1 MAASCISCCK
11 EYCKRKGQRKKL
23 RGVWLTDTL
32 QRLTG
37 SEESI
42 PTPCHLG
49 SIAQKKDLLSR
60 LRKLVAGVGGKD
72 YTCELFVFGSSE
84 NNFGSEGS
92 DMDLCMRVVRQ
103 GKDPMDIDAQDVL
116 KRLASLLDMSGFG
129 EIDTSR
135 ATARVPIIMFVD
147 TGVTGIH
154 CDVCINNELA
164 LRNTQLLK
172 AYSQI
177 DERVRLI
184 AYVVKTWSK
193 RRRINEPSDGT
204 LSSYAYLLL
213 LLSRLQS
220 VGMLPY
226 LQSLPEDWS
235 GQEGFGEHSG
245 KGSRVKSPNGQE
257 WDTYFY
263 DPSANGLARALAK
276 GCKISIG
283 QILVEFFWHY
293 ASERSYRREV
303 VSVRIKGGSISKD
316 AKVDEYGWKEMLAS
330 PLKTLL
336 STRMMLPM
344 SFAMIL

>member
-1 MAASCISCCK
+1 M
-11 EYCKRKGQRKKL
+11 
-23 RGVWLTDTL
+23 
-32 QRLTG
+32 
-37 SEESI
+37 
-42 PTPCHLG
+42 
-49 SIAQKKDLLSR
+49 
-60 LRKLVAGVGGKD
+60 
-72 YTCELFVFGSSE
+72 
-84 NNFGSEGS
+84 
-92 DMDLCMRVVRQ
+92 
-103 GKDPMDIDAQDVL
+103 QDVL

-293 ASERSYRREV
+293 AFERSFRREV

-316 AKVDEYGWKEMLAS
+316 AKVDEYGWKRNARLSIEDPFEHAYDVAHVIRDDTLKRIKGEFARAWWILATGGGLQS
-330 PLKTLL
+330 LL
-336 STRMMLPM
+336 EEVEASDDEDDAIVRRRPHTETD
-344 SFAMIL
+344 